1 MIKKL
6 IRKVQTL
13 FTGTADVQKIYDDA
27 YNAKLLR
34 QAHEEI
40 YPGILS
46 RTSYFAGEWLMY
58 VVAIA
63 LAIVAYSASGIFD
76 EFLVGN
82 CQGVPK
88 AGVAAFGDDKKVV
101 LEWTAFVFMLLPAVI
116 FFIFAR
122 VMRAK
127 QRNMDRLADI
137 AQKIDEVAGNLEYR
151 MKAEAEKKAK

>member
-27 YNAKLLR
+27 YNAQLLR
-34 QAHEEI
+34 RAHEEI

-46 RTSYFAGEWLMY
+46 RTTYFAGEWLMY

-63 LAIVAYSASGIFD
+63 LGIVAYSAWDIFGS
-76 EFLVGN
+76 FLTDN
-82 CQGVPK
+82 CQGNRPP
-88 AGVAAFGDDKKVV
+88 GVAIFSNDKKEI

-127 QRNMDRLADI
+127 QKNMNRLADI

-151 MKAEAEKKAK
+151 VKVEAEKKTK

>member
-1 MIKKL
+1 MIKRL

-13 FTGTADVQKIYDDA
+13 FTGTVDVQKIYDDT

-46 RTSYFAGEWLMY
+46 RTTYFAGEWLMY
-58 VVAIA
+58 AIAIA
-63 LAIVAYSASGIFD
+63 LAIAAYYFSGIFD

-82 CQGVPK
+82 CQGKPEV
-88 AGVAAFGDDKKVV
+88 GVASFSDDKKLV
-101 LEWTAFVFMLLPAVI
+101 LEWTALLFMLLPAVI
-116 FFIFAR
+116 VFILAR

-127 QRNMDRLADI
+127 QKHMDRLADI

-151 MKAEAEKKAK
+151 VKAEADKMAK